1 MALCNLT
8 RSAEAAGLAWD
19 RLENRLPVLLS
30 TLSKLDHNTKGQHLH
45 YLGPLIANLTQV
57 SAARLQLL
65 KSALPTLAPFTRF
78 EGSGVRRGGVVSALR
93 NLCFE
98 ETALEVVM
106 DLLPPILLPL
116 AAADPLT
123 DEETEKLPLDLQYLP
138 SEHTREIDPDLRRLL
153 IESLALL
160 SASSKGRDLLRDN
173 GVYYILRELHK

>member
-8 RSAEAAGLAWD
+8 RSAEAAGSAWD
-19 RLENRLPVLLS
+19 RLENRLPILLA
-30 TLSKLDHNTKGQHLH
+30 TLSRLDHNTKGQHLH
-45 YLGPLIANLTQV
+45 YLGPLITNLTQV
-57 SAARLQLL
+57 SAARRQLL

-78 EGSGVRRGGVVSALR
+78 DGSGVRRGGIVSALR

-98 ETALEVVM
+98 DTALEVVT

-123 DEETEKLPLDLQYLP
+123 DEEMEKLPLDLQYLP
-138 SEHTREIDPDLRRLL
+138 SEHMREVDPDLRRLL
-153 IESLALL
+153 IEALALL
-160 SASSKGRDLLRDN
+160 SASSKGRELMRDN

>member
-8 RSAEAAGLAWD
+8 RSAEAAGTAWD
-19 RLENRLPVLLS
+19 RLEDRLPTLLS
-30 TLSKLDHNTKGQHLH
+30 TLSRLDHNTKGQHLH

-78 EGSGVRRGGVVSALR
+78 EASGVRRGGIVSTLR

-98 ETALEVVM
+98 EEALEVAK

-123 DEETEKLPLDLQYLP
+123 DEEMDKLPLDLQYLP
-138 SEHTREIDPDLRRLL
+138 TEHTREVDPDLRRLL
-153 IESLALL
+153 IEALSLL
-160 SASSKGRDLLRDN
+160 SASSRGRDIMRDN